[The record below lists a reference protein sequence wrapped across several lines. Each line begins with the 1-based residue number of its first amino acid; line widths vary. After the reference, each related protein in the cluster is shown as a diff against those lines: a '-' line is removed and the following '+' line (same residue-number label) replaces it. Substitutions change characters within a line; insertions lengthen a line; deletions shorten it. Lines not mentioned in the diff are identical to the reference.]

1 MPIALQG
8 HNGLDGLKGQ
18 PGAQGVKVNTE
29 LRTRFV
35 SNSFKSSNT
44 TKAISLKA
52 THISKSVLSSHL
64 FFKSLNG
71 TALRLYDKRANAKTY
86 LTSMFIFKKM
96 KNSVK
101 IFFPLLLSSSYNVIR
116 SLQPKQR

>member
-35 SNSFKSSNT
+35 SNSLKSSIT
-44 TKAISLKA
+44 TKAISLKTA
-52 THISKSVLSSHL
+52 HISKSILSSHL
-64 FFKSLNG
+64 VFKSLNG
-71 TALRLYDKRANAKTY
+71 TALRLYDKRANAKTH
-86 LTSMFIFKKM
+86 LTSMFIFKK
-96 KNSVK
+96 
-101 IFFPLLLSSSYNVIR
+101 
-116 SLQPKQR
+116 

>member
-44 TKAISLKA
+44 TKKAIF
-52 THISKSVLSSHL
+52 TEG
-64 FFKSLNG
+64 NP
-71 TALRLYDKRANAKTY
+71 Y
-86 LTSMFIFKKM
+86 FKKYL
-96 KNSVK
+96 V
-101 IFFPLLLSSSYNVIR
+101 FSST
-116 SLQPKQR
+116 LQIPQWHSTEAL